1 MASSVEATPLDSS
14 TCINKL
20 VKFEDL
26 EFTWGKK
33 RGTGGKRKEVQ
44 FYESFTYDGVEYVL
58 YDCVY
63 MHTESGVEPYVGKL
77 IKIWGNG
84 EKSKKVKVQWF
95 FRPSEIMYHL
105 KDEKFMENE
114 IFLASGEG
122 IGLSNVNPLEAIAGK
137 CNVLCISTD
146 SRNRKPSEDDLKN
159 ADFVFYRVFDVG
171 RCTLDMIG
179 NEVGGLEVKFV
190 FNRNESEMASDVVKL
205 PSDQK
210 EDKCANVMVNRL
222 KSSSDLKIGTG
233 DGNSSGIVLKKNG
246 REVTHGDQN
255 VLSSELGSLTK
266 TKSIAVEPIEDNK
279 VTTKALKD
287 PCGLGKDVKSAKD
300 LVDRPSKK
308 AKIDI
313 SAKISEDKNKS
324 NVQKPNAWN
333 GENEDKV
340 LPKAVNSSA
349 SKSSA
354 RLDND
359 SNSKISGADDR
370 KSLVK
375 SAPPAAVTTQTKA
388 GHVKHSHEMGK
399 GDKSEKES
407 IVVEERISKKAK
419 FDIFGKVSEDGKSN
433 VQKRSI
439 KHGEHATK
447 ASLNATNSFKERAI
461 ALKSS
466 LGLDEGLSK
475 AKSSGKPNKLSNSN
489 AMSLGDA
496 STNENQ
502 EFEGKSFEATPRH
515 VVESVSWFKEP
526 SWEERMQTAN
536 DEGSLV
542 LLQNLDPGFTSAEVQ
557 DIIWHALKEKCSAKM
572 FQRTASS
579 SSNSGQALAI
589 FRTREVA
596 ERVIKRLKNR
606 CLMVSNERPL
616 VADIVALPKS
626 QRSSA
631 SSFVGHIFIER
642 VRHQMQREMRE
653 AVSTSHCSQ
662 PNTIEYE
669 MAMEWRLLQSRSDFW
684 WRRLYKQQ
692 NGDWRRIATKLKSK

>member
-1 MASSVEATPLDSS
+1 MASSVEATLLDSS
-14 TCINKL
+14 TCINK
-20 VKFEDL
+20 FEDL
-26 EFTWGKK
+26 EFMWGKK
-33 RGTGGKRKEVQ
+33 RGVGGKRKEVQ
-44 FYESFTYDGVEYVL
+44 FYESFTYDGVQYAL

-63 MHTESGVEPYVGKL
+63 MHTKSGGEPYIGKL
-77 IKIWGNG
+77 IKIWENG
-84 EKSKKVKVQWF
+84 DKSKKVKVHWF

-105 KDEKFMENE
+105 KDEKVMVNE

-137 CNVLCISTD
+137 CNVLCISKD
-146 SRNRKPSEDDLKN
+146 SRNRKHSEEDLKN

-179 NEVGGLEVKFV
+179 NKVGGLEVKFV
-190 FNRNESEMASDVVKL
+190 LNRNESEMASDVVKL

-210 EDKCANVMVNRL
+210 EDKCANVMVNRQ
-222 KSSSDLKIGTG
+222 KSSSDLKIGKG

-246 REVTHGDQN
+246 REVKHGDQN
-255 VLSSELGSLTK
+255 VLSSELGSLNK

-287 PCGLGKDVKSAKD
+287 PCGLGKDVKSAKY

-324 NVQKPNAWN
+324 NVQEPNAWY

-340 LPKAVNSSA
+340 LPKAVNSSV

-359 SNSKISGADDR
+359 SNRKISGPYDR

-388 GHVKHSHEMGK
+388 GHVKHSREIGK
-399 GDKSEKES
+399 DNKSEKES
-407 IVVEERISKKAK
+407 IVVEERTSKKAK
-419 FDIFGKVSEDGKSN
+419 FDTFDKVSEDGRSN

-466 LGLDEGLSK
+466 SGLDEGLPK

-489 AMSLGDA
+489 ALPLGDA
-496 STNENQ
+496 STNKNQ

-515 VVESVSWFKEP
+515 VAEPVTWFKELNDHKERNLSKDVLNTQMYAKVRASVVMMTSGLQLQTTAISIQLGFDVP
-526 SWEERMQTAN
+526 LSSSLQVEHWALLILVQFSFAWGTIGSNSTSYIIGTIVLISIFPYFQSWEERVQTAN
-536 DEGSLV
+536 DQGRLV
-542 LLQNLDPGFTSAEVQ
+542 LLQNLDPGFISAEVEVMAENEN
-557 DIIWHALKEKCSAKM
+557 D
-572 FQRTASS
+572 
-579 SSNSGQALAI
+579 SNYDPSPDL
-589 FRTREVA
+589 
-596 ERVIKRLKNR
+596 
-606 CLMVSNERPL
+606 
-616 VADIVALPKS
+616 
-626 QRSSA
+626 
-631 SSFVGHIFIER
+631 
-642 VRHQMQREMRE
+642 
-653 AVSTSHCSQ
+653 
-662 PNTIEYE
+662 
-669 MAMEWRLLQSRSDFW
+669 
-684 WRRLYKQQ
+684 
-692 NGDWRRIATKLKSK
+692 